1 MKNFAIIVLMIG
13 CGYLAYLYF
22 FNPKVET
29 VTNNDIS
36 PAAQA
41 YVKAEVTDVNNKIT
55 KKGFKV
61 AVIEAVANT
70 VGDID
75 LVRDS
80 LKSFKDSATK
90 AIGIKDKQII
100 SLTQYNA
107 HLEDSLLKAINVG
120 DTSFKYAN
128 NGLKL
133 EFNKP
138 TNKDPYFNYSYD
150 AKINYME
157 YWKKKHFLASK
168 KNYIDF
174 WIEDNRA
181 SINGVK
187 RLRVEPKPD
196 HIKVDV
202 NASSIYTDRL
212 NIGLDA
218 DVTIGRYKLGAG
230 YYYDMDRKTWQPV
243 LKAKF
248 KLLEF

>member
-13 CGYLAYLYF
+13 CGCLAYLYF
-22 FNPKVET
+22 FNPKVEKVKST
-29 VTNNDIS
+29 DVS
-36 PAAQA
+36 QAAQE

-70 VGDID
+70 VGDTD
-75 LVRDS
+75 LLRDS
-80 LKSFKDSATK
+80 FKMFKDSAT
-90 AIGIKDKQII
+90 IELGIKDKQIV
-100 SLTQYNA
+100 SLTQYSA
-107 HLEDSLLKAINVG
+107 RLEGKLLKATSIG
-120 DTSFKYAN
+120 DTSYKYAS

-138 TNKDPYFNYSYD
+138 SKSDPYFNYSYD
-150 AKINYME
+150 AKINYVE
-157 YWKKKHFLASK
+157 YWKKRNFLAPK
-168 KNYIDF
+168 KQYIDF
-174 WIEDNRA
+174 WIEDSRA

-187 RLRVEPKPD
+187 RLKVAPRVDK
-196 HIKVDV
+196 IKMDV
-202 NASSIYTDRL
+202 NASSFYTDRL
-212 NIGLDA
+212 NIGVDA